1 MSDSIELPL
10 IDLASSDIDA
20 AGKAI
25 LDAAITYGF
34 LYIDSRSTV
43 FTPEAVSQ
51 IFGMVR
57 QVVSNFA
64 WTSCIYNVAGKA
76 EYRCLL
82 GKKLVDRLCWCLH
95 KQVC

>member
-1 MSDSIELPL
+1 MSDFIELPL
-10 IDLASSDIDA
+10 IDLASSDFDA

-43 FTPEAVSQ
+43 FTPDAVSR

-57 QVVSNFA
+57 RVVPNSS
-64 WTSCIYNVAGKA
+64 WTECIFNIARKA
-76 EYRCLL
+76 TYRCLL
-82 GKKLVDRLCWCLH
+82 GK
-95 KQVC
+95 